1 LRKKRP
7 RDKLKRKEKK
17 LQRQLDYWKKKD
29 LELKKKQESVNLK
42 PLPRENV
49 RRLRLLQ
56 QLLRSSDWN
65 KKQQSKRDKD

>member
-1 LRKKRP
+1 MRKKRP

-29 LELKKKQESVNLK
+29 LELKKKHESVNLK

>member
-1 LRKKRP
+1 MRKKRP